1 MLDNEK
7 ELLIICP
14 TEEKNKILNKL
25 QEQTKLYNIKFMSI
39 EEFKSNYFFSY
50 DEKAIYYLMK
60 KYSYNID
67 VCKVYLNNLYVID
80 VDKIYKSEK
89 LNFLRKIKQ
98 ELINKDLLYFNNS
111 FKKYINRKT
120 IIVKNYYKLEKYL
133 DNILDKKT
141 PLEKNYEL
149 KSIKEY
155 QTMEEEINGV
165 CLEII
170 KLLKK
175 NVPLNKIYLTN
186 IQDDYNYS
194 IKKIFSYYNI
204 PINIDMNYSLYSTK
218 IVKDYLKENKIDL
231 ENPKDYTITKQLIE
245 IINSLSFLDNKD
257 PIYKKILIDKL
268 KNKKLSSKKLKNAV
282 NIKNLYNES
291 FEDDEYVF
299 VLGFNQDILPKMVKD
314 EEFIS
319 DSIKDEIDLYKTEY
333 LNSRNKE
340 VTIKIL
346 SNIKNLYLSYKLE
359 TPFKSFYKSSLITDL
374 NLEILK
380 DNEDNLEFSN
390 IYNKIR
396 LGEKLDLYKLYNT
409 KSDDLKILLTHY
421 NIPYNCYSNDFNKIN
436 NNDYLNYINN
446 SLKLSYTS
454 LNSYSECRFKYY
466 IKYVLKLD
474 PFTDTF
480 PSYIGQMYHRILS
493 LYKKTNFNF
502 EEEYKKYLEKR
513 DLSLKE
519 KILLIRLKKEL
530 LELISE
536 LKKQE
541 LLTGYNDNLYEKKL
555 NINLD
560 KKIDVIFTG
569 TIDKIM
575 YYKKIEDTYFSIVDY
590 KSGSIDTNIEM
601 IKYGLHMQLPAYL
614 YLIHYSNIFS
624 NPIFTGIYYQNIL
637 FSYPNFELGDIDKIK
652 QDRIKLQG
660 YSIEDP
666 SIMERFDSTIE
677 KSELIKSMSYSDEK
691 GFSRYSK
698 VINDDTLYDLVKYTK
713 NYISKET
720 DDIID
725 GDFSIDPKYYDGE
738 NISCKFCEYKD
749 LCYMKEKNLKYLDK
763 VSDLDFLGGDNNA

>member
-50 DEKAIYYLMK
+50 DEKSIYYLMK

-89 LNFLRKIKQ
+89 LNFLKKIKQ

-141 PLEKNYEL
+141 PLEKKYEL

-268 KNKKLSSKKLKNAV
+268 KNKKLSSKKLKNAI

-319 DSIKDEIDLYKTEY
+319 DSIKGEIDLYKTEY

-380 DNEDNLEFSN
+380 DNEDSLEFSN

-436 NNDYLNYINN
+436 NTDYLNYINN

-480 PSYIGQMYHRILS
+480 SSYIGQMYHRILS

-614 YLIHYSNIFS
+614 YLINYSNIFS

-660 YSIEDP
+660 YSIDDP

-749 LCYMKEKNLKYLDK
+749 LCFMKEKNLKYLDK

>member
-374 NLEILK
+374 NLEISK
-380 DNEDNLEFSN
+380 DNEDSLEFSN

-637 FSYPNFELGDIDKIK
+637 FPYPNFELGDIDKIK

>member
-175 NVPLNKIYLTN
+175 KVPLNKIYLTN

-380 DNEDNLEFSN
+380 DNEDSLEFSN

-421 NIPYNCYSNDFNKIN
+421 NIPYNCYSNAFNKIN

-738 NISCKFCEYKD
+738 NISCKFCGYKD

>member
-14 TEEKNKILNKL
+14 TEGKNKILNKL

-133 DNILDKKT
+133 DNILNKKT

-175 NVPLNKIYLTN
+175 KVPLNKIYLTN

-637 FSYPNFELGDIDKIK
+637 FPYPNFELGDIDKIK

>member
-50 DEKAIYYLMK
+50 DEKSIYYLMK

-67 VCKVYLNNLYVID
+67 VCKVYLNSLYVID

-89 LNFLRKIKQ
+89 LNFLKKIKQ

-141 PLEKNYEL
+141 PLEKKYEL

-268 KNKKLSSKKLKNAV
+268 KNKKLSSKKLKNAI

-319 DSIKDEIDLYKTEY
+319 DSIKGEIDLYKTEY

-340 VTIKIL
+340 VTTKIL

-380 DNEDNLEFSN
+380 DNEDSLEFSN

-396 LGEKLDLYKLYNT
+396 LGEKLDLHKLYNT

-454 LNSYSECRFKYY
+454 LNSYGECRFKYY

-480 PSYIGQMYHRILS
+480 SSYIGQMYHRILS

>member
-175 NVPLNKIYLTN
+175 KVPLNKIYLTN

-380 DNEDNLEFSN
+380 DNEDSLEFSN

-421 NIPYNCYSNDFNKIN
+421 NIPYNCYSNAFNKIN

-637 FSYPNFELGDIDKIK
+637 FSYPNFELGDIYKIK

>member
-175 NVPLNKIYLTN
+175 KVPLNKIYLTN

-380 DNEDNLEFSN
+380 DNEDSLEFSN

-421 NIPYNCYSNDFNKIN
+421 NIPYNCYSNAFNKIN